1 MSLEQKVILITGA
14 ASGIGRATALAVAE
28 AGGRVAISDI
38 NVTGGEETAQL
49 VTDAGGDA
57 FFMRVDVTEY
67 AQIEAFVQATVDH
80 FGGLDGA
87 FNNAGVGGFL
97 GKLFEL
103 EDIYWDQTL
112 TINLKSVWWSMK
124 AEIPRLRNGK
134 GSIVNMA
141 SVAGL
146 VGFPNNAVYSA
157 SKHGVIGLTKSAAL
171 EYARAGI
178 RVNAVCPGFTETPMV
193 MSMDMFRPGMVAN
206 AMNSSPMKRLGE
218 TREIAA
224 GVVWLLSDASSF
236 VNGHALTLDG
246 GLTAG

>member
-1 MSLEQKVILITGA
+1 MSLAQKVILVTGA
-14 ASGIGRATALAVAE
+14 ASGIGRAAALAIAE
-28 AGGRVAISDI
+28 AGGSVALSDI
-38 NVTGGEETAQL
+38 NVTGGEETAQMI
-49 VTDAGGDA
+49 TDAGGDA
-57 FFMRVDVTEY
+57 FFMRVDVTAYE
-67 AQIEAFVQATVDH
+67 QIDAFVQATVDR

-97 GKLFEL
+97 GKLYEL
-103 EDIYWDQTL
+103 DDIYWDQTL
-112 TINLKSVWWSMK
+112 TINLKSVWWCMK

-146 VGFPNNAVYSA
+146 VGFPNNAVYAA

-171 EYARAGI
+171 EYARVGI

-193 MSMDMFRPGMVAN
+193 TQMDTFRPGMVASATSN
-206 AMNSSPMKRLGE
+206 NPMKRLGE
-218 TREIAA
+218 PQEIAA